1 VRADPAVAQIL
12 IDQAKKAISSGDL
25 DTAVQ
30 RLTRASEEEPAA
42 IEATY
47 LLGTVHER
55 RKDPGKALAAYRAF
69 RDAAA
74 EQRRTDTLDKR
85 LAPLVKKAEE
95 RIAVLGK
102 GEAELDA
109 LQVAFARKVLE
120 AARRAQRDDPDL
132 ARHPATSL
140 LAVVP
145 GHAEARNFLDELRGS
160 TSTTAI
166 PRRSGIERWT
176 DLLATK
182 AIEPAAR
189 VTYADGMMSL
199 EQTGGSVFWT
209 STGLRAGPAVLE
221 IEFRCTREARRRLA
235 GGRVVRRS
243 SAPPT
248 GRRVRERLR
257 AGSRVAA
264 VQATEGRQVE
274 LGSGRPPLGDRW
286 HRLAVGLEQKVGSS
300 SMGSG
305 SRATPCPVATRS
317 REIGSSTSAAGPT
330 SGCCASGARDEARQ
344 GVTLL
349 LVLSCCWR
357 RRSRRRTSARRS
369 ATIAGDRA
377 LAAKDAA
384 TAEARFQAVAAD
396 ATISRLTRAS
406 ARRSSPPGGRRRR

>member
-1 VRADPAVAQIL
+1 MEGRHVERKHRDRAWGPASRSAGLGGRWWVGVGIAAVLGAGLGPVAGPRVVRADPAVAQIL

-85 LAPLVKKAEE
+85 LAPLVKKADE

-132 ARHPATSL
+132 ARHAATSL

-145 GHAEARNFLDELRGS
+145 GHAEARKFLDELGGS
-160 TSTTAI
+160 TSTDRDPAPI
-166 PRRSGIERWT
+166 PGIERWT

-209 STGLRAGPAVLE
+209 STGLRAEEPAVLE
-221 IEFRCTREARRRLA
+221 IEFRCTRELA
-235 GGRVVRRS
+235 AGWLVGVSFGRG
-243 SAPPT
+243 SAAD
-248 GRRVRERLR
+248 GKDAEFVNVF
-257 AGSRVAA
+257 AQGSRVAA

-274 LGSGRPPLGDRW
+274 LGSTVVPPLGDRW
-286 HRLAVGLEQKVGSS
+286 HRLAVGLEQGKVRIFLDGKRLSS
-300 SMGSG
+300 NSVPGRDSLEG
-305 SRATPCPVATRS
+305 
-317 REIGSSTSAAGPT
+317 EIGVIHQRCRADI
-330 SGCCASGARDEARQ
+330 R
-344 GVTLL
+344 LL
-349 LVLSCCWR
+349 RLG
-357 RRSRRRTSARRS
+357 SAR
-369 ATIAGDRA
+369 
-377 LAAKDAA
+377 
-384 TAEARFQAVAAD
+384 
-396 ATISRLTRAS
+396 
-406 ARRSSPPGGRRRR
+406 